1 MELKLHY
8 QKKNGI
14 MCVQYMKTHIDDP
27 LLVAIADI
35 TISVAQ
41 ALNQTMVKIGYL
53 GDYMVCMVLQLI

>member
-1 MELKLHY
+1 MV
-8 QKKNGI
+8 
-14 MCVQYMKTHIDDP
+14 VQYIKTHIDDP

-53 GDYMVCMVLQLI
+53 GD